1 VTAGAIARVRL
12 VGADVVLT
20 ELHCTTGAVEA
31 LAVCALLAGVAGL
44 SPSST
49 TTTASTTAAAAAAA
63 SALAA
68 ATPALAAATPA
79 AAAATPTP
87 TATATATAAVG
98 KRRRRHLRTTG
109 SAFQPRN
116 PPPFQVQRKRHV
128 EFV

>member
-1 VTAGAIARVRL
+1 MTAGAIARVRL

-49 TTTASTTAAAAAAA
+49 TTTASTTAAAASS

-79 AAAATPTP
+79 AAAAT
-87 TATATATAAVG
+87 ARVGLVSAAPV
-98 KRRRRHLRTTG
+98 LT
-109 SAFQPRN
+109 
-116 PPPFQVQRKRHV
+116 
-128 EFV
+128 EL